1 MQALQV
7 RRWGRVLRGGPW
19 DRQNLTNARFRGEGQ
34 RNRAGQPLAS
44 FSDSVLNFNW
54 SSLPEPNTPSSFE
67 SISANQEDA
76 DAPSLPAVSVDKVDG
91 NMKRAKIMSGATVTA
106 CTEAPP

>member
-1 MQALQV
+1 MEV
-7 RRWGRVLRGGPW
+7 RETGKIS
-19 DRQNLTNARFRGEGQ
+19 QTH
-34 RNRAGQPLAS
+34 AS
-44 FSDSVLNFNW
+44 EEKVKETEQDSHWLVFSDSVLNFNW